1 MYAWILRQTAS
12 RASAVRKNIARIGVF
27 GTMTE
32 NKLKRKFALDSSA
45 AFYPY
50 FTTKKTQSMYR
61 VGAALKDE
69 IDKDILKRAVN
80 DAINRFPLY
89 KTKLAKGYG
98 AYYLKSNDKPVEVFG
113 EDGKILKPINTK
125 LTNGYQFR
133 LACAG
138 NKVTL
143 EIFHALTDANGA
155 IRFLAA
161 IIRRYRE
168 LCGTEFGEE
177 YEIFAWNGT
186 PSEGEFEDAFKKYY
200 KRISLGELNL
210 KGMAGEAPHRVKGTL
225 LKDYILEERVCDTD
239 GLIKNAKAM
248 GVSLTPYIAG
258 VVVYSLLKNADVK
271 SKPIAIMI
279 PVNLRKLFPSE
290 TLSNFITF
298 VRLTVKKGGC
308 NTLEDCVKICASQL
322 AEKASKEKMQAFI
335 STTVRAQRNIIFR
348 AVPLCVKWILI
359 RFGRLF
365 MKSRQTVIISN
376 VGNFAFDER
385 MGIDEIYLNLNVSKN
400 NVQNLALASC
410 GGGCKLS
417 FTSAI
422 AERDMPKAVF
432 NVLEEQGVKVS
443 NG

>member
-1 MYAWILRQTAS
+1 MS
-12 RASAVRKNIARIGVF
+12 G
-27 GTMTE
+27 
-32 NKLKRKFALDSSA
+32 NKKSKRNFALDSSA

-61 VGAALKDE
+61 VGATLKDE

-113 EDGKILKPINTK
+113 ADGKILKPINPK

-155 IRFLAA
+155 IKFLAA

-168 LCGTEFGEE
+168 ICGVEFGEE
-177 YEIFAWNGT
+177 CEILAWDGT

-200 KRISLGELNL
+200 KRIPLSELNL
-210 KGMAGEAPHRVKGTL
+210 KGMAGEAPHRIKGTL
-225 LKDYILEERVCDTD
+225 LKDYILDERVYDTD
-239 GLIKNAKAM
+239 DLIKNAKAM
-248 GVSLTPYIAG
+248 DVSLTPYIAG
-258 VVVYSLLKNADVK
+258 VVAYSILKSSDVK
-271 SKPIAIMI
+271 KPIAIMI

-298 VRLTVKKGGC
+298 VRLIVKKGEC
-308 NTLEDCVKICASQL
+308 ETLEDCVKTCASQL
-322 AEKASKEKMQAFI
+322 AEKASKDKMQAFI

-359 RFGRLF
+359 RLGRLF
-365 MKSRQTVIISN
+365 MKSRQTIIISN
-376 VGNFAFDER
+376 VGNFAFPEQ
-385 MGIDEIYLNLNVSKN
+385 MGIDGIYLNLNVSKN

-422 AERDMPKAVF
+422 AELDMPKAVF
-432 NVLEEQGVKVS
+432 DTLEEQGVKITENPVYCDKTR
-443 NG
+443 G